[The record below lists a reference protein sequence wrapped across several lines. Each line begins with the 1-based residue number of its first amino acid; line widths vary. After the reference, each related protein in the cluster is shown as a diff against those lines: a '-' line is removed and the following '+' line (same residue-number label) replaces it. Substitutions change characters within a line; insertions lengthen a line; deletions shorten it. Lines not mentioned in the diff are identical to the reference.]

1 MSKLFST
8 DFWTKVAR
16 LILRNRPFLLISLV
30 VVTGLLA
37 TQWKYIEFTHTEAN
51 LLPDD
56 HEHNLEYNKFL
67 DLFGEEG
74 NLIVIGVSD
83 STLFTQEKL
92 VAWENLAKNI
102 NTYNT
107 VDFTLSIGDL
117 PVLKKNDKTQ
127 SFEIGKFITDSIT
140 SQEQVDRY
148 KKELLYKLPF
158 FEGLIYSPNK
168 KSIRTAVYLKKD
180 IVNTPAR
187 EKFVLDDLIPLI
199 EKFEE
204 TQG

>member
-1 MSKLFST
+1 
-8 DFWTKVAR
+8 AR

-74 NLIVIGVSD
+74 NLIVMGVSD

-92 VAWENLAKNI
+92 DAWENLAKDI
-102 NTYNT
+102 NTYST

-117 PVLKKNDKTQ
+117 PILKKNDENQ

-140 SQEQVDRY
+140 SQEEVDRY

-158 FEGLIYSPNK
+158 FEGVNYRPNK
-168 KSIRTAVYLKKD
+168 KSIRTILSQKK
-180 IVNTPAR
+180 
-187 EKFVLDDLIPLI
+187 
-199 EKFEE
+199 
-204 TQG
+204 